1 MRQESAR
8 RHFLGRLAAA
18 GQCSMAGGAVV
29 GPTTTAPPSRLHH
42 SIGKDA
48 KSRQLCSSPGGQ
60 ATAEGHLRCRRS
72 EWSLWRRLPHVAK
85 SAGLLG
91 SLTQLQ
97 GALAKPA
104 FLAVPQQGWC
114 CILASLSESTLS
126 QLQVAK
132 VKLPTQ
138 PVAVCVNRNSSSEA
152 LVSMKEGPPIL
163 VDLAMGTRREVP
175 CIPSGQCSALR
186 LIRLQ
191 STPTALPWA
200 SSCTQDGSCRLTQAA
215 YYPQSVGNP
224 PQ

>member
-29 GPTTTAPPSRLHH
+29 GPTTYAPPSLLHH

-72 EWSLWRRLPHVAK
+72 EWSLWRRLPHVA
-85 SAGLLG
+85 SLQASLG
-91 SLTQLQ
+91 ASLSFREHL
-97 GALAKPA
+97 PA
-104 FLAVPQQGWC
+104 FLAVPQQGWR
-114 CILASLSESTLS
+114 CILASLSESALS

-163 VDLAMGTRREVP
+163 VDLATGTRREVP

-186 LIRLQ
+186 LIQLQ